1 MNLEPI
7 FDPRKRRPAP
17 SPARVDMRI
26 IFVCG
31 TILFAVLAVGFG
43 LYRLRTGPGSGY
55 KFWICLFGFFIGLI
69 LLVWERFKRS
79 TYMRLANDDE
89 TIQGLHP
96 HEPQRQEQAR
106 HAGTAKSAT
115 EDAPAHGASGD
126 DASGAPSA
134 PSQPK
139 RPEM

>member
-1 MNLEPI
+1 VNLEPI

-43 LYRLRTGPGSGY
+43 LYRLQTGPGSGY

-69 LLVWERFKRS
+69 LLVWERFNRS
-79 TYMRLANDDE
+79 TYMRLANDNE

-96 HEPQRQEQAR
+96 HEPQRQEQAQ
-106 HAGTAKSAT
+106 HTGTAKSTAGDT
-115 EDAPAHGASGD
+115 AQDAPAHD
-126 DASGAPSA
+126 DPARHPA